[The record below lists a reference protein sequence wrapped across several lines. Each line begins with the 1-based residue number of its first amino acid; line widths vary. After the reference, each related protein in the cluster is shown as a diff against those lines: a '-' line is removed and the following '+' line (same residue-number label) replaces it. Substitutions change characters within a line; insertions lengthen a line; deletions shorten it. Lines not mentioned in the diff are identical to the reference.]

1 MRKVVLNVPDE
12 MYSFFIELVQKL
24 GLEKEEE
31 EENIE
36 VPEWQKRTV
45 MGRIESTL
53 PNEYKTWEEIDN
65 QLKDSK

>member
-1 MRKVVLNVPDE
+1 
-12 MYSFFIELVQKL
+12 MYSFFMELIQKL
-24 GLEKEEE
+24 GLEKLE

-53 PNEYKTWEEIDN
+53 PNEYKTWEEIEH
-65 QLKDSK
+65 QLRDSK